1 MLNNP
6 NLLNLI
12 YTIIS
17 LLTAIIPHEVAH
29 GYAAYKLGDDTAK
42 TDGRL
47 SLNPLNHIDP
57 IGLLSMIVLR
67 FGWAK
72 AVPINPYKF
81 KDRKKGTI
89 IVSLAGVTTN
99 FIIAFI
105 AAIIWVPLYVRN
117 NVIFA
122 GLFEEIMWFNA
133 MLGVFNLVPVPPL
146 DGSKVLASLLPSKI
160 EFYFYKY
167 EKYFY
172 ILLVALLFTGV
183 INKII
188 GPIIFSIIKFFIYI
202 GSKIWNIM

>member
-1 MLNNP
+1 MYQLKKRYI
-6 NLLNLI
+6 L
-12 YTIIS
+12 Y
-17 LLTAIIPHEVAH
+17 
-29 GYAAYKLGDDTAK
+29 
-42 TDGRL
+42 
-47 SLNPLNHIDP
+47 
-57 IGLLSMIVLR
+57 
-67 FGWAK
+67 
-72 AVPINPYKF
+72 INPYKF

-117 NVIFA
+117 NAIFA